1 MNKTLLIKAGVIA
14 IIGIILLLVLES
26 VSGTIWERKN
36 FQEIAKSSVAKSWT
50 GTQDVFGPMLVVP
63 YRIKWSL
70 EEWSDDGKRKILRH
84 KSRAG
89 IKYILPST
97 TQLEASIATDIR
109 YQGIYQFPVYST
121 DLNISGNFSAE
132 SIAEKIHVSLPN
144 RSAKLT
150 YAQPYLAIAVSDARG
165 INSVPMLK
173 WSAKEYAFK
182 AGSQLPFMDNGIH
195 APLPIELLQAIN
207 TSTDE
212 ISKINTNKEQSLPFS
227 LNLSLRGMDKIKFYP
242 TALNYQLSLNSPWQH
257 PKFSGDFLPLSR
269 TVSDQGFDAKW
280 EVSSFASNMEEK
292 IALCEKN
299 QCEEVMK
306 GSFGVEFIEPVNVYL
321 QSERSLKYGFLFIV
335 LIFVAFFLFEILKK
349 LPIHPIQYGLVGFA
363 IALFY
368 LLLLSLSE
376 HLSFLLSY
384 FIAAFGS
391 VTLISFY
398 LVNVLRN
405 AKTAAM
411 FAGLLTLLYFTL
423 YIIVSAED
431 FALLMGSTLVFIVLA
446 VVMMTTRN
454 IDWYQVE
461 GGLKGSVLERSALEN
476 REQSQP

>member
-1 MNKTLLIKAGVIA
+1 MNKTLLIKSAVIA
-14 IIGIILLLVLES
+14 VIGIILLLVLES
-26 VSGTIWERKN
+26 VSSTIWERKN
-36 FQEIAKSSVAKSWT
+36 YQSIAKNSVAKSWT
-50 GTQDVFGPMLVVP
+50 GAQNVFGPILVVP
-63 YRIKWSL
+63 YSIKWSW

-84 KSRAG
+84 KSRKG
-89 IKYILPST
+89 KKYILPSV
-97 TQLEASIATDIR
+97 TQLQANIATDIR

-132 SIAEKIHVSLPN
+132 SIAEQVQVTLPN

-150 YAQPYLAIAVSDARG
+150 YAQPYIAVAVSDARG
-165 INSVPMLK
+165 INSIPVLK
-173 WSAKEYAFK
+173 WSTKEYVFK
-182 AGSQLPFMDNGIH
+182 AGSQLAFMDSGIH
-195 APLPIELLQAIN
+195 APLPIDLLQSIN
-207 TSTDE
+207 KSTSK
-212 ISKINTNKEQSLPFS
+212 SANKGQLFPFS
-227 LNLSLRGMDKIKFYP
+227 LNLSLRGMDEIKFYA

-269 TVSDQGFDAKW
+269 TVTDQGFDAKW

-292 IALCEKN
+292 IALCEKQ
-299 QCEEVMK
+299 QCEEVLK

-321 QSERSLKYGFLFIV
+321 QTERSLKYGFLFIV

-376 HLSFLLSY
+376 HLSFMLSY

-398 LVNVLRN
+398 LVNVLKN
-405 AKTAAM
+405 TKTAAM
-411 FAGLLTLLYFTL
+411 FGGLLTLLYFTL

-431 FALLMGSTLVFIVLA
+431 FALLMGSSLVFIVLA

-454 IDWYQVE
+454 IDWYQVNA
-461 GGLKGSVLERSALEN
+461 VER
-476 REQSQP
+476 Q

>member
-1 MNKTLLIKAGVIA
+1 MNKTLLIKTAVIA
-14 IIGIILLLVLES
+14 VIGIILLLVLES
-26 VSGTIWERKN
+26 VSGTIWERKS
-36 FQEIAKSSVAKSWT
+36 FQGIAKNSVAKSWT
-50 GTQDVFGPMLVVP
+50 GAQNVFGPILVVP
-63 YRIKWSL
+63 YRIKWDR
-70 EEWSDDGKRKILRH
+70 EEWSEDGKRKIVRH
-84 KSRAG
+84 KSREG
-89 IKYILPST
+89 KKYILPTS
-97 TQLEASIATDIR
+97 TQLQASIATDIR

-121 DLNISGNFSAE
+121 DLSINGSFSAD
-132 SIAEKIHVSLPN
+132 SIAEQIKVSLPN
-144 RSAKLT
+144 RTAKLT
-150 YAQPYLAIAVSDARG
+150 YAQPYFTVAVSDARG
-165 INSVPMLK
+165 INSVPVLK
-173 WSAKEYAFK
+173 WSAAEYTFK
-182 AGSQLPFMDNGIH
+182 AGSQLSFMDNGIH
-195 APLPIELLQAIN
+195 APLPKDIIQTIKKQQ
-207 TSTDE
+207 DF
-212 ISKINTNKEQSLPFS
+212 PFS
-227 LNLSLRGMDKIKFYP
+227 LNLSLRGMDEIKFYP
-242 TALNYQLSLNSPWQH
+242 AALNYQLSLDSPWQH

-269 TVSDQGFDAKW
+269 TVSEQGFDATW

-292 IALCEKN
+292 IALCEVNK
-299 QCEEVMK
+299 CEEVLK

-384 FIAAFGS
+384 FVAALGS
-391 VTLISFY
+391 ITLIGFY
-398 LVNVLRN
+398 LVNILKN
-405 AKTAAM
+405 AKTAGM

-454 IDWYQVE
+454 IDWYQV
-461 GGLKGSVLERSALEN
+461 GK
-476 REQSQP
+476 

>member
-1 MNKTLLIKAGVIA
+1 MNKTLLIKSAVIA

-26 VSGTIWERKN
+26 VSGTILERKN
-36 FQEIAKSSVAKSWT
+36 FQSIAKHSVAKSWT
-50 GTQDVFGPMLVVP
+50 GAQRVFGPILVVP
-63 YRIKWSL
+63 YSIKWQR
-70 EEWSDDGKRKILRH
+70 EEWSDDGKRKIVRH

-89 IKYILPST
+89 KKYILPTT
-97 TQLEASIATDIR
+97 TQLQASIATDIR
-109 YQGIYQFPVYST
+109 YQGIYEFPVYST

-132 SIAEKIHVSLPN
+132 SIAEQVHVNLPN
-144 RSAKLT
+144 SNAKLT
-150 YAQPYLAIAVSDARG
+150 YDQPYLAVALSDARG
-165 INSVPMLK
+165 INSVPMLN
-173 WSAKEYAFK
+173 WGAKEYAFK
-182 AGSQLPFMDNGIH
+182 AGSQLSFMDNGVH
-195 APLPIELLQAIN
+195 ALLPKYLLQAIN
-207 TSTDE
+207 KPS
-212 ISKINTNKEQSLPFS
+212 SQEQFFPFS
-227 LNLSLRGMDKIKFYP
+227 LNLSLRGMDEVKFYP
-242 TALNYQLSLNSPWQH
+242 AALNYQLSLNSSWQH

-269 TVSDQGFDAKW
+269 TVSDQGFEAKW

-306 GSFGVEFIEPVNVYL
+306 GSFGVVFIEPVNVYL

-376 HLSFLLSY
+376 HINFLLSY
-384 FIAAFGS
+384 VTAAFGS
-391 VTLISFY
+391 VSLISFY
-398 LVNVLRN
+398 LINVLRN
-405 AKTAAM
+405 SKIAAM

-446 VVMMTTRN
+446 AVMMATRN

-461 GGLKGSVLERSALEN
+461 GDIR
-476 REQSQP
+476 

>member
-1 MNKTLLIKAGVIA
+1 MNKTLLIKSAVIA
-14 IIGIILLLVLES
+14 VIGIILLLVLES
-26 VSGTIWERKN
+26 VSSTIWERKN
-36 FQEIAKSSVAKSWT
+36 YQSIAKNSVAKSWT
-50 GTQDVFGPMLVVP
+50 GAQNVFGPILVVP
-63 YRIKWSL
+63 YSIKWSW

-84 KSRAG
+84 KSRKG
-89 IKYILPST
+89 KKYILPT
-97 TQLEASIATDIR
+97 ATQLQASIATDIR

-121 DLNISGNFSAE
+121 DLNINGNFSAE
-132 SIAEKIHVSLPN
+132 SIAEQVHVTLPN

-150 YAQPYLAIAVSDARG
+150 YAQPYLAVAVNDARG
-165 INSVPMLK
+165 INSIPVLT
-173 WSAKEYAFK
+173 WSSKEYIFK
-182 AGSQLPFMDNGIH
+182 AGSQLAFMDSGIH
-195 APLPIELLQAIN
+195 APLPIDLLQSIKKS
-207 TSTDE
+207 TS
-212 ISKINTNKEQSLPFS
+212 KAANKEQLFPFS
-227 LNLSLRGMDKIKFYP
+227 LNLSLRGMDEIKFYA

-292 IALCEKN
+292 IALCEKQ
-299 QCEEVMK
+299 QCEEVLK

-321 QSERSLKYGFLFIV
+321 QTERSLKYGFLFIV

-376 HLSFLLSY
+376 HLSFMLSY

-391 VTLISFY
+391 VILISFY
-398 LVNVLRN
+398 LVNVLKN
-405 AKTAAM
+405 TKTAVM
-411 FAGLLTLLYFTL
+411 FGGLLTLLYFTL

-431 FALLMGSTLVFIVLA
+431 FALLMGSSLVFIVLA

-454 IDWYQVE
+454 IDWYQVNA
-461 GGLKGSVLERSALEN
+461 VER
-476 REQSQP
+476 Q

>member
-1 MNKTLLIKAGVIA
+1 MNKTLLIKSAVIA
-14 IIGIILLLVLES
+14 VIGIILLLVLES
-26 VSGTIWERKN
+26 VSSTIWERKN
-36 FQEIAKSSVAKSWT
+36 YQSIAKNSVAKSWT
-50 GTQDVFGPMLVVP
+50 GAQNVFGPILVVP
-63 YRIKWSL
+63 YSIKWSW

-84 KSRAG
+84 KSRKG
-89 IKYILPST
+89 KKYILPSV
-97 TQLEASIATDIR
+97 TQLQANIATDIR

-132 SIAEKIHVSLPN
+132 SIAEQVQVTLPN

-150 YAQPYLAIAVSDARG
+150 YAQPYIAVAVSDARG
-165 INSVPMLK
+165 INSIPVLK
-173 WSAKEYAFK
+173 WSTKEYVFK
-182 AGSQLPFMDNGIH
+182 AGSQLAFMDSGIH
-195 APLPIELLQAIN
+195 APLPTDLLQSIN
-207 TSTDE
+207 KSTS
-212 ISKINTNKEQSLPFS
+212 KAANKGQLFPFS
-227 LNLSLRGMDKIKFYP
+227 LNLSLRGMDEIKFYA

-269 TVSDQGFDAKW
+269 TVTDQGFDAKW

-292 IALCEKN
+292 IALCEKQ
-299 QCEEVMK
+299 QCEEVLK

-321 QSERSLKYGFLFIV
+321 QTERSLKYGFLFIV

-376 HLSFLLSY
+376 HLSFMLSY

-398 LVNVLRN
+398 LVNVLKN
-405 AKTAAM
+405 TKTAAM
-411 FAGLLTLLYFTL
+411 FGGLLTLLYFTL

-431 FALLMGSTLVFIVLA
+431 FALLMGSSLVFIVLA

-454 IDWYQVE
+454 IDWYQVNA
-461 GGLKGSVLERSALEN
+461 VER
-476 REQSQP
+476 Q